1 MAVKYASS
9 YRQSASRP
17 RLKGRGSILM
27 LVLWSLC
34 LLTAFAVILGYE
46 VRQKASLIKRL
57 DERDR
62 CRFIAEAVA
71 KKAISEL
78 KKEQVKSYDSLN
90 DKWSNNPA
98 AFKDISV
105 GGGTVDVSYNY
116 TDTPS
121 GNPEV
126 RYGLVDEESKINI
139 NSINDANKAD
149 MLQMLQRLFML
160 VLNYNEAQAQELA
173 ASIIDWRDADNA
185 LTRPCGSAEDSYYL
199 SLPYP
204 YKAKNAA
211 LEVLEEL
218 LLVKGMDENI
228 FGKIRNY
235 VTIYGDGR
243 ININTASKVV
253 LSALGLS
260 EDIINKIVAFRA
272 GEDGITGTA
281 DDNVFNQGSDIV
293 PQLSQFGHLSAS
305 EIAQLSAVANQC
317 LATKSSGFFSVDCRI
332 KLNNSSTVN
341 EMHCILN
348 RNGKIVYWR
357 EP

>member
-1 MAVKYASS
+1 MAAKYASS

-17 RLKGRGSILM
+17 RPKVRGSILM
-27 LVLWSLC
+27 LVLWSFC
-34 LLTAFAVILGYE
+34 LLAAFAVILGYE

-62 CRFIAEAVA
+62 SRFIAEAGA
-71 KKAISEL
+71 RKAISEL

-98 AFKDISV
+98 AFKDIGV
-105 GGGTVDVSYNY
+105 GGGTADISYNY

-121 GNPEV
+121 GDLEV

-139 NSINDANKAD
+139 NNINDTNKAD
-149 MLQMLQRLFML
+149 MLQVLQRLFVL

-173 ASIIDWRDADNA
+173 ASFIDWRDADDN
-185 LTRPCGSAEDSYYL
+185 LTVAFGSAEDSYYTGL
-199 SLPYP
+199 VYP

-218 LLVKGMDENI
+218 ILVKGMDENI

-235 VTIYGDGR
+235 VTIYGGGR
-243 ININTASKVV
+243 VNINTTSKIV

-260 EDIINKIVAFRA
+260 EDIINKIIAFRA
-272 GEDGITGTA
+272 GDDGITGTA
-281 DDNVFNQGSDIV
+281 DDNIFSASSDIV

-305 EIAQLSAVANQC
+305 EIAQLSTVVNQY
-317 LATKSSGFFSVDCRI
+317 LDVKSGFFSVDCRV
-332 KLNNSSTVN
+332 KLNKNSIVN

-348 RNGKIVYWR
+348 RNGKILYWR